1 MRAIDT
7 HRAQLEAI
15 AERRAPALGS
25 WLDGVAMD
33 PAAIAPE
40 PLPPLPGFP
49 FLHAGSGAVVVG
61 PTGGGRSSLVQACA
75 YDAAREGLRVAY
87 LGCEV
92 TEAEFQARAGDLALR
107 RDDAIDDT
115 LRTELA
121 AVRYLN
127 LASVIALAW
136 ENPDGWV
143 VDVAAR
149 FDVLAI
155 DPLSAV
161 ASTLDLDFDQSKAEF
176 VRFYDRLVQPLVAGG
191 TTVLMLDN
199 VGHAI
204 EARGRAKG
212 ASAKS
217 DRADLTFACSLQ
229 TNPVG
234 LVVTARKVR
243 TVRAPFARGQE
254 WIFDRETQRVTR
266 RGGEQRDGAAF
277 RPTTLME
284 RVSRAIE
291 DKPGLTRRALRAAV
305 KGKHEAKQLA
315 LELLIA
321 EGYVEQREDGAHP
334 THHSVM
340 PYRADHDTGPRSP
353 CAPRVDPE
361 ASGSTVVPR
370 SLTYKDRGTGD
381 HPAAGPVVVP
391 NNSTALGRAE
401 APLARHT
408 MEAA

>member
-15 AERRAPALGS
+15 AGRRAPAEGS

-33 PAAIAPE
+33 PAAVTAE
-40 PLPPLPGFP
+40 PLPPLPGFS
-49 FLHAGSGAVVVG
+49 FLHAAAGAVVVG

-75 YDAAREGLRVAY
+75 YDAARHGLRVAY

-92 TEAEFQARAGDLALR
+92 TEAEFNARAGDLALR
-107 RDDAIDDT
+107 RDDTIDDT
-115 LRTELA
+115 LRAELA
-121 AVRYLN
+121 AVRYLS
-127 LASVIALAW
+127 LPSVITQAW

-143 VDVAAR
+143 LDVPAR

-161 ASTLDLDFDQSKAEF
+161 GSALDLDFDKSNQDF
-176 VRFYDRLVQPLVAGG
+176 VKFYDRLVQPLVAGG

-199 VGHAI
+199 VGHAV
-204 EARGRAKG
+204 EARTRARG

-217 DRADLTFACSLQ
+217 DRADLTFACALQ
-229 TNPVG
+229 TSPVG
-234 LVVTARKVR
+234 LVITARKVR

-291 DKPGLTRRALRAAV
+291 DKPCLTRRALRAAV
-305 KGKHEAKQLA
+305 RGKHEAKQLA

-321 EGYVEQREDGAHP
+321 EGFVEQRAEGAHP
-334 THHSVM
+334 THISVM
-340 PYRADHDTGPRSP
+340 PYRADHDSGPRSP
-353 CAPRVDPE
+353 RGPRVDPE
-361 ASGSTVVPR
+361 APGSTVVPR
-370 SLTYKDRGTGD
+370 SPTYKGRGTGD

-391 NNSTALGRAE
+391 DDGTPPGRAE
-401 APLARHT
+401 AVLARHT
-408 MEAA
+408 EPA